1 MSDRALIEHV
11 AREIATEAHC
21 FGLSKISY
29 DHSEE
34 QRKEVWRMTAIAA
47 ISALRDVIGPTMTD
61 RILAPE
67 VERA

>member
-1 MSDRALIEHV
+1 MSDILEHV
-11 AREIATEAHC
+11 AREMATEAYC

-29 DHSEE
+29 ENSEPA
-34 QRKEVWRMTAIAA
+34 RKDAWKAIAA
-47 ISALRDVIGPTMTD
+47 AGILALRDVIGPTMTD